1 MVANKMSKKIEL
13 ACSEC
18 HRIIEV
24 ATGNLGWCLKSNND
38 LIAKS
43 KKALVQL
50 VFLNKNGLDPSDDE
64 YKALAK
70 ELKDDMEQ
78 VKPTNPV
85 CPFCPGAHLSSD
97 WQGYVVVL
105 NPERSEI
112 SSILN
117 IERTGNYALKVNVR

>member
-1 MVANKMSKKIEL
+1 VNNLSKKVEL
-13 ACSEC
+13 ACAEC

-50 VFLNKNGLDPSDDE
+50 VFLNKNGLDPSADE
-64 YKALAK
+64 HKALAK
-70 ELKDDMEQ
+70 ELKDDIER
-78 VKPTNPV
+78 VKPTNPD

-105 NPERSEI
+105 DPKRSEI

-117 IERTGNYALKVNVR
+117 IERAGNYALKVNVR

>member
-1 MVANKMSKKIEL
+1 VNNLSKKVEL
-13 ACSEC
+13 ACAEC

-50 VFLNKNGLDPSDDE
+50 VFLNKNGLDPSDEE

-70 ELKDDMEQ
+70 ELKDDIER
-78 VKPTNPV
+78 VKPTNPA

-117 IERTGNYALKVNVR
+117 IERAGNYALKVNVR

>member
-1 MVANKMSKKIEL
+1 MVNKVSKKVEL

-18 HRIIEV
+18 HRIVEV

-38 LIAKS
+38 VSAKT

-50 VFLNKNGLDPSDDE
+50 VFINKNGLDPTDE
-64 YKALAK
+64 QHKALAK
-70 ELKDDMEQ
+70 ELKDDMER
-78 VKPTNPV
+78 VKPTNPE
-85 CPFCPGAHLSSD
+85 CPYCPGAHLSSD

-117 IERTGNYALKVNVR
+117 IVRAGNYALKVNVR